1 MTSFDIKKNV
11 KEENVINKD
20 YPDKG
25 EISTQDTQ
33 LVENFLTKMKK
44 EMESAPNENF
54 EELSQVGF
62 STHLSLPR
70 LDDTPMSQLPYE
82 TMDCAYTPTH
92 MNMAGNKEDLLLF
105 VVFKR
110 RVSTTTKIAKDPKKG
125 AVCIIRSKMSKFMN
139 VL

>member
-1 MTSFDIKKNV
+1 M
-11 KEENVINKD
+11 INKD

-44 EMESAPNENF
+44 EMESAPNKNF

-82 TMDCAYTPTH
+82 TMDYAYTPTP
-92 MNMAGNKEDLLLF
+92 MNMVGNK
-105 VVFKR
+105 
-110 RVSTTTKIAKDPKKG
+110 
-125 AVCIIRSKMSKFMN
+125 
-139 VL
+139 